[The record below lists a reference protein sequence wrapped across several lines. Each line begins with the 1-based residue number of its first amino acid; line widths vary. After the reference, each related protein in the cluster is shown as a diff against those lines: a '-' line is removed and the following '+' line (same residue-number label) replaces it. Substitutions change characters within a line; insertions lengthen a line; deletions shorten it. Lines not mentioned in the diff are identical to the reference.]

1 MSARPCPVRCT
12 VTPPKVLAL
21 AMSDG
26 HRRNPMTRA
35 RKGSGFATMMERELS
50 HVDVPLRGVGGFR
63 SVLVWS
69 VGV

>member
-50 HVDVPLRGVGGFR
+50 HVGP
-63 SVLVWS
+63 
-69 VGV
+69 